1 MGVNDKIFLN
11 WFTCVLLI
19 FVYVISRINNL
30 ILPRPCKMNVVK
42 FHKSTLRNCH
52 LGEFSRRS
60 RFYKDC
66 RAQEKLIMVLH
77 FMKLKQ
83 KTLGQIHTRIIA
95 SLTLLQM
102 LGPQHC
108 KSKYQ
113 YEERIKRWFG
123 FSSRIVCADTHAY
136 SRRIFM
142 NRGFSLLCDRVTEPS
157 MSWSCSRSTGSYKY
171 ISVCKNDW
179 LNKMARTRSNI
190 Q

>member
-102 LGPQHC
+102 LGPQQHIQGVYSWIEGFLC
-108 KSKYQ
+108 FVIGLQSLRWVGLAPGPLV
-113 YEERIKRWFG
+113 RI
-123 FSSRIVCADTHAY
+123 S
-136 SRRIFM
+136 
-142 NRGFSLLCDRVTEPS
+142 
-157 MSWSCSRSTGSYKY
+157 
-171 ISVCKNDW
+171 ISVSVANVLEDPQVLWTAQGLHWGLTVSFSDYHLQDYCLK
-179 LNKMARTRSNI
+179 I